1 MTEDATKNES
11 VDEEEIVS
19 VVPTEVPVSSIDL
32 SVFSNEEL
40 LEINEQ
46 INQHMTYLDGQ
57 ILSLDE
63 EKEAD
68 EE

>member
-19 VVPTEVPVSSIDL
+19 VVPTEVPVSSFDL

>member
-11 VDEEEIVS
+11 VDDEEIVS
-19 VVPTEVPVSSIDL
+19 VVPTEVPVSSLDL